1 MKPFGGLILP
11 DTSVNED
18 ILTNSCHHYSLPGG
32 FFDRNRSVGSGHE
45 EHSSTSETIIDGIE
59 NTSELTAQRMKR
71 SVENEFNDISG
82 PRRKK
87 ARKFSPT
94 TAEITPE
101 NKAIQDKSKESP
113 TRVFQELFK
122 SKHHADKSLETIIEL
137 HRKPVSDCSF
147 PADDESFP
155 KTDEEYRQRVRQV
168 FDAICDWSHILE
180 WRTVLPKGQENRI
193 SAEFSQDRPE
203 RRQGESMDDPLAD
216 FMPTEAELVK
226 ILPPVEDQQRRV
238 LRQIPNDQTIEWISW
253 GIVVFFFLFLVIT
266 PPNVGSRLLTRFR
279 VQLSSPSR
287 GIPKF
292 HTGASRKA
300 VRSRT
305 KRLTPD

>member
-1 MKPFGGLILP
+1 MKSFGGLILP

-18 ILTNSCHHYSLPGG
+18 ILTNSWHHYSLPGG

-45 EHSSTSETIIDGIE
+45 EHSSTSETIIDSIE
-59 NTSELTAQRMKR
+59 NASEPTAQRMKR
-71 SVENEFNDISG
+71 GVGNEFNKISG
-82 PRRKK
+82 PRGKK

-94 TAEITPE
+94 TAEITRE

-113 TRVFQELFK
+113 TRVFQELFE
-122 SKHHADKSLETIIEL
+122 SKHHADKSLETIMEL

-168 FDAICDWSHILE
+168 FDAICDWSYILE
-180 WRTVLPKGQENRI
+180 WRTVLPKGEENRI

-203 RRQGESMDDPLAD
+203 RRQGESMDDPPAD

-226 ILPPVEDQQRRV
+226 MLPPVEDQQRRV

-253 GIVVFFFLFLVIT
+253 GIV
-266 PPNVGSRLLTRFR
+266 
-279 VQLSSPSR
+279 
-287 GIPKF
+287 
-292 HTGASRKA
+292 GAAIKSQQGNTQ
-300 VRSRT
+300 VPYWCVSEGG
-305 KRLTPD
+305 